1 MKVILRENIENL
13 GKKGDI
19 VNVAPGYA
27 RNYLLPKKFAYA
39 LTATNK
45 KMIEM
50 EQKALRKGLEKE
62 MKSIQA
68 LIERLNQVRLS
79 FSRKTADKETLFG
92 SVSVTDIKDSLD
104 QQGFEIEKRRI
115 LLAEPIKA
123 VGVYTIPLKV
133 FHEERAEIQVEVIP
147 EEAPA
152 EAVPAEEAPP
162 APAPEP
168 ESEPEGEAAPQPEA
182 AGPEA
187 PEKSDAGDEEAD
199 SEPAQEEPVAE

>member
-68 LIERLNQVRLS
+68 LIERLSQVRLS

-104 QQGFEIEKRRI
+104 QLGFEIEKRRI
-115 LLAEPIKA
+115 LLTEPIKA
-123 VGVYTIPLKV
+123 VGVYTVAVKV
-133 FHEERAEIQVEVIP
+133 FHEERAEIQVEVVP
-147 EEAPA
+147 EAA
-152 EAVPAEEAPP
+152 PAEEAPLK
-162 APAPEP
+162 PEP
-168 ESEPEGEAAPQPEA
+168 DREAVSQPEA
-182 AGPEA
+182 GSAEA
-187 PEKSDAGDEEAD
+187 PENTTAGEAEAD
-199 SEPAQEEPVAE
+199 SGPPPEEPTAE

>member
-62 MKSIQA
+62 MKSVQA

-79 FSRKTADKETLFG
+79 FSRKTADQETLFG

-104 QQGFEIEKRRI
+104 QLGFEVEKRRI
-115 LLAEPIKA
+115 ILAESIKA
-123 VGVYTIPLKV
+123 VGVYTVPIKV
-133 FHEERAEIQVEVIP
+133 FHEERAEIQVEVVP
-147 EEAPA
+147 EAAPA
-152 EAVPAEEAPP
+152 EAAPP
-162 APAPEP
+162 APEPDGEAAPEP
-168 ESEPEGEAAPQPEA
+168 E
-182 AGPEA
+182 AGAPEA
-187 PEKSDAGDEEAD
+187 PENSAAGEEETD
-199 SEPAQEEPVAE
+199 SGQPQEEPASE